1 MNTATKTTLLTFV
14 FLALPATAL
23 AAGNPQ
29 LSINGHP
36 AGKALIVGDQT
47 YIPLSVLKAA
57 GMQISVSGDQV
68 SLIFAGAQA
77 SGPVS
82 GNTVGGA
89 NQAAAQGGCLNQTL
103 SNGVWQLKFSNLHF
117 VPNDPKEYNE
127 SYWTLDVRISNLTHQ
142 VIEQAFLGGLN
153 ASNITW
159 VGADGNTL
167 ASHGGVD
174 GDTGQKITFRQFLP
188 GQPFTGP
195 VTINTDPPVTKD
207 KPPVKLVWLFDP
219 SKVNMKLPWSGKDAS
234 FRVDLTCSK

>member
-1 MNTATKTTLLTFV
+1 MNTATKTTLLTLV
-14 FLALPATAL
+14 SLALPTSSL

-29 LSINGHP
+29 LTINGHA

-47 YIPLSVLKAA
+47 YIPLSALKAA
-57 GMQISVSGDQV
+57 GVKVSVSGDQV
-68 SLIFAGAQA
+68 SLSLTGAA
-77 SGPVS
+77 PVAAAA
-82 GNTVGGA
+82 GGA
-89 NQAAAQGGCLNQTL
+89 NQAAAQAGCLNQTL

-117 VPNDPKEYNE
+117 VANDPKEYNE
-127 SYWTLDVRISNLTHQ
+127 SYWTLDARISNLTNQ
-142 VIEQAFLGGLN
+142 VIDQAFLGGLN

-195 VTINTDPPVTKD
+195 VTINTDPPVTQD